1 VSTATR
7 HPFGTIPSGSASG
20 GSAPG
25 GFDVDRWRLDNGRGV
40 TADILTYGA
49 TLQGFAIDGAPLLL
63 ALPDIA
69 AYAGSHPYLGAVVGR
84 YANRIAHGRFE
95 LDGVSHT
102 LAANEGDT
110 TLHGGP
116 DGFDRRIWTATP
128 LDGAAVRLTL
138 TSPDGDQGFPG
149 TLTATVTYTLDENGV
164 LALDYEA
171 QTDRPTVVN
180 LTNHA
185 YFNLAGTGTILD
197 HELQVDGDAYLPID
211 EAAIPFGP
219 AAVVAGTPFDL
230 RTPHTIGDAL
240 KADDPQLAVAGGFDH
255 CWLLRDDGLRRA
267 ARLTHPA
274 GGRWLEVWTTEPGI
288 QVYTGNRLDGTVGL
302 PGRPFD
308 QYTGICLET
317 QLLPNSP
324 NEPAYPSATLR
335 PGETYRSRTEF
346 RVG

>member
-1 VSTATR
+1 VLVSTATR
-7 HPFGTIPSGSASG
+7 HPFGTIPSGSVPG
-20 GSAPG
+20 GSE
-25 GFDVDRWRLDNGRGV
+25 VDRWRLDNGHGV

-49 TLQGFAIDGAPLLL
+49 TLHGFTVDGTPLVL

-69 AYAGSHPYLGAVVGR
+69 AYAGRHPYLGAIVGR
-84 YANRIAHGRFE
+84 YANRIAHGRFD

-102 LAANEGDT
+102 LAANEGGT

-116 DGFDRRIWTATP
+116 DGFNRRVWTAAQ
-128 LDGAAVRLTL
+128 LDDAAVRLTL

-149 TLTATVTYTLDENGV
+149 TLTVAVTYTLGEDGL
-164 LALDYEA
+164 LAIDYEA
-171 QTDRPTVVN
+171 RTDRPTVVN

-185 YFNLAGTGTILD
+185 YFNLGGAGSILD

-211 EAAIPFGP
+211 EAAIPLGP

-230 RTPHTIGDAL
+230 RAPQRIGDAL

-255 CWLLRDDGLRRA
+255 CWLLGLTGQIRRA
-267 ARLTHPA
+267 ARLSDPA

-288 QVYTGNRLDGTVGL
+288 QVYTGNRLDGTIGL
-302 PGRPFD
+302 PGRS
-308 QYTGICLET
+308 YERHAGICLET
-317 QLLPNSP
+317 QRLPNSP

-335 PGETYRSRTEF
+335 PGDTYRSRTEL